1 MNRYRRKFAKQF
13 EQQGLDVLLSPA
25 FALPAMCHDDG
36 IDLLPAG
43 SHAMLQNLVGGPGGM
58 VPWSTVLEGEETDR
72 QANRDGAIRR
82 AIKTETDSVG
92 LPVGV
97 QVSSLPWQEHRVL
110 AVMREL
116 QHDIRSR
123 QRSG

>member
-1 MNRYRRKFAKQF
+1 
-13 EQQGLDVLLSPA
+13 
-25 FALPAMCHDDG
+25 
-36 IDLLPAG
+36 
-43 SHAMLQNLVGGPGGM
+43 MLQNLVGGPGGM

-72 QANRDGAIRR
+72 QASRDGAIRR

-123 QRSG
+123 QHSG

>member
-1 MNRYRRKFAKQF
+1 
-13 EQQGLDVLLSPA
+13 
-25 FALPAMCHDDG
+25 MCHDDG

-58 VPWSTVLEGEETDR
+58 IPWSFIQKGEESAR
-72 QANRDGAIRR
+72 EPNRDGVIKKAIS
-82 AIKTETDSVG
+82 TEAGSAG

-97 QVSSLPWQEHRVL
+97 QVSSLPWQEHKVL

-116 QHDIRSR
+116 ERGIPR
-123 QRSG
+123 